1 MVNIARWKIILAVA
15 ISIIGLLYSAPNLLS
30 QKTLNS
36 VPSWLPHKHMSL
48 GLDLRGGAHL
58 LIEANLAVAIKD
70 GLQDLRDNV
79 RRTLRDKPRIGYRDL
94 RVLREGITVV
104 VRNAEDLSEARSRLR
119 QTGLGMEID
128 TDGQQI
134 TMKYTPELLRKRKT
148 AALQQAMEIVRRRID
163 ESGLAEASVQRQGE
177 DRILVQ
183 APGVSNTTRLK
194 ARLGKTAK
202 MTFHLL
208 DPDFQTNDPR
218 RNVRPGVM
226 VLPERRERLDNQRP
240 MIYYLVKK
248 IDQPKIRIDL
258 KSDLK
263 IAF

>member
-15 ISIIGLLYSAPNLLS
+15 ISIIGLLYSAPNLIS
-30 QKTLNS
+30 QKTLDS
-36 VPSWLPHKHMSL
+36 VPNWLPHKHMNL

-163 ESGLAEASVQRQGE
+163 ES
-177 DRILVQ
+177 
-183 APGVSNTTRLK
+183 
-194 ARLGKTAK
+194 
-202 MTFHLL
+202 
-208 DPDFQTNDPR
+208 
-218 RNVRPGVM
+218 
-226 VLPERRERLDNQRP
+226 
-240 MIYYLVKK
+240 
-248 IDQPKIRIDL
+248 
-258 KSDLK
+258 
-263 IAF
+263 